1 MGYDLYQKALGS
13 KSWYVQETTIQDA
26 IKDGLDMDLESLH
39 ALCPDPAVFGVEYE
53 CRWADQVN
61 PFLEL
66 DLLQFTDD
74 IPSEGE
80 TYLGGDLAR
89 THDNT
94 VFVVLRKHNGVFF
107 VVDVIVL
114 NDCPYDRQLSVLKE
128 IYQKWRPSS
137 AYLDSNGLGG
147 PLAEAANKHIS
158 ARIRGFQTTASNK
171 SGLYEDCR
179 GLVLDR
185 KLLFSR

>member
-1 MGYDLYQKALGS
+1 MDEFCFIRNLNVLLQAISPTLSRDRNAQLVLTSTPSGRNTVGYDLYQKALGS
-13 KSWYVQETTIQDA
+13 RSWYVQETTIQDA

-39 ALCPDPAVFGVEYE
+39 ALCPDPAVFAVEYE

-89 THDNT
+89 TRDNT
-94 VFVVLRKHNGVFF
+94 VFVILRKHRGVFY
-107 VVDVIVL
+107 VVDVVQL
-114 NDCPYDRQLSVLKE
+114 NNCAYDK
-128 IYQKWRPSS
+128 
-137 AYLDSNGLGG
+137 
-147 PLAEAANKHIS
+147 
-158 ARIRGFQTTASNK
+158 
-171 SGLYEDCR
+171 
-179 GLVLDR
+179 
-185 KLLFSR
+185 